1 MLDTIS
7 LLRTLSVIPLI
18 KSSDQISS
26 DATNAFEWNSIGFAP
41 SAAGASIVDNSVIAA
56 DRISVY
62 RMIDASVTDAS
73 FFHVSYNTLKSSQV
87 FGRIT
92 VQFYIGNMT
101 GIGKSM
107 VWSFN
112 VDLLKSR
119 EMIIDRNMEAV
130 GVVFTVGNSFDNS
143 VSFSVRSKQPPS

>member
-1 MLDTIS
+1 
-7 LLRTLSVIPLI
+7 
-18 KSSDQISS
+18 
-26 DATNAFEWNSIGFAP
+26 
-41 SAAGASIVDNSVIAA
+41 
-56 DRISVY
+56 
-62 RMIDASVTDAS
+62 MIDASVTNTS

-119 EMIIDRNMEAV
+119 EMIIDRNMKTV
-130 GVVFTVGNSFDNS
+130 GVVVTIGNSLNNTKFFS
-143 VSFSVRSKQPPS
+143 VSSK

>member
-26 DATNAFEWNSIGFAP
+26 DATNAFERNSISLAP
-41 SAAGASIVDNSVIAA
+41 SAAGTGVIDNTVITA
-56 DRISVY
+56 DRIY
-62 RMIDASVTDAS
+62 RMVDASVTDAG
-73 FFHVSYNTLKSSQV
+73 FFHVSYNSFESYKV

-107 VWSFN
+107 VWSLN

-119 EMIIDRNMEAV
+119 LLKTSPTTSA
-130 GVVFTVGNSFDNS
+130 
-143 VSFSVRSKQPPS
+143 